1 MKLYFSPASPYVRK
15 VTVVAHETGQFAG
28 LELVTERSSPVNPNP
43 EVAVANPLV
52 KVPTLVPDAGPAL
65 FDSPVICEYLDSL
78 HDGAKLFPAAG
89 SARWLALRNQ
99 ALADGILDAAIL
111 YRYEITL
118 RPEAL
123 RWSDWLDGQ
132 MAKVNAAIALAA
144 RNEGHYGKLHR
155 KRRPDGKR
163 RRQRAAGVAHSAK
176 HRLKEA
182 IAVERGLKVAGKSRR
197 RCGQPG
203 HPAVAVLQHP
213 VRTQRARVHRLSVP
227 SVEDFSWRQHGKDVQ
242 RVVQL
247 DWKYEV
253 DGGAQDQV
261 QSLQDALRLSGQKA
275 SYEFCWA
282 IFQQNGFLLH
292 DVLQH
297 RTRAF

>member
-144 RNEGHYGKLHR
+144 RDLDAY
-155 KRRPDGKR
+155 
-163 RRQRAAGVAHSAK
+163 RAAVDIGS
-176 HRLKEA
+176 LS
-182 IAVERGLKVAGKSRR
+182 IAVA
-197 RCGQPG
+197 
-203 HPAVAVLQHP
+203 
-213 VRTQRARVHRLSVP
+213 LSYLDYRFP
-227 SVEDFSWRQHGKDVQ
+227 D
-242 RVVQL
+242 L
-247 DWKYEV
+247 DWQANHP
-253 DGGAQDQV
+253 DLA
-261 QSLQDALRLSGQKA
+261 A
-275 SYEFCWA
+275 SC
-282 IFQQNGFLLH
+282 
-292 DVLQH
+292 
-297 RTRAF
+297 T

>member
-28 LELVTERSSPVNPNP
+28 LELVTERSSPVNHNP

-144 RNEGHYGKLHR
+144 RDLDAY
-155 KRRPDGKR
+155 
-163 RRQRAAGVAHSAK
+163 RAAVDIGSLSLAVALSYLDYRLPDLDWQAAHSDLATW
-176 HRLKEA
+176 HA
-182 IAVERGLKVAGKSRR
+182 
-197 RCGQPG
+197 
-203 HPAVAVLQHP
+203 AVA
-213 VRTQRARVHRLSVP
+213 QRP
-227 SVEDFSWRQHGKDVQ
+227 SMKATEP
-242 RVVQL
+242 
-247 DWKYEV
+247 
-253 DGGAQDQV
+253 
-261 QSLQDALRLSGQKA
+261 SG
-275 SYEFCWA
+275 
-282 IFQQNGFLLH
+282 
-292 DVLQH
+292 
-297 RTRAF
+297 